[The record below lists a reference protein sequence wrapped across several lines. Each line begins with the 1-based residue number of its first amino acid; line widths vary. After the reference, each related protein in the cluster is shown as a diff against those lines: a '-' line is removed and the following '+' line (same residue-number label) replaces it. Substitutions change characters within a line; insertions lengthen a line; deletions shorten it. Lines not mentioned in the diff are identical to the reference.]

1 MLIGLLGFTAVTA
14 EKGMPGGFSDAEVDE
29 KVTKAAE
36 VAVTA
41 LAGITGNTNPVSSCG
56 KNIDLVGVDKVE
68 KQVVAGTNYK
78 LTLRLA
84 THTPG
89 NCNDK
94 VEKVCEGITVYEKL
108 PHMCS
113 GDNSNIPCTE
123 LTNQQNI
130 KCKDAPPTL
139 GASGSQ
145 QKNNPTGGG
154 SALTS
159 FTSLSLLLMLSMLT
173 ILSILK
179 PTKMI

>member
-1 MLIGLLGFTAVTA
+1 MKFLSLMLIGLLGFTAVTVVA
-14 EKGMPGGFSDAEVDE
+14 AKKGMPGGFSDAEVDA
-29 KVTKAAE
+29 KVEKAAE

-94 VEKVCEGITVYEKL
+94 VEKVCEGITIYEKL

-123 LTNQQNI
+123 LTNHKNI
-130 KCKDAPPTL
+130 NCRDPIQTL
-139 GASGSQ
+139 
-145 QKNNPTGGG
+145 
-154 SALTS
+154 
-159 FTSLSLLLMLSMLT
+159 
-173 ILSILK
+173 
-179 PTKMI
+179 